1 MWSYV
6 VCSKSWLRCTKSRLC
21 HTNRLEVAN
30 RWQRQR
36 ALTGKKTKEEQRNNK
51 IQKMRVCFH
60 TAKRLWPTQY
70 NRAWSWS
77 WWQVT
82 QLKWHMFRMKA
93 VENPLC
99 VYPKLLHKFDVCWRQ
114 LGCWV
119 WGPRWLDWLDFC
131 WFLTL
136 EVDFIWS
143 FALKWHPFPRW
154 TSIGRC
160 CVVQQTAWCFHVS
173 TATSLDNIVMD
184 EQVQMG
190 PVRGYTTLWT
200 LWNQGFVNPVLFTLP
215 MGFKASLGWW
225 SHRKNV
231 ANLKLKLNDISR
243 IWPLGIHSSAMANVW
258 TALLF

>member
-6 VCSKSWLRCTKSRLC
+6 VCSKSWVRRTKSRLC

-36 ALTGKKTKEEQRNNK
+36 ALTGKKQKRNRGTTKYRKCVFAFTLPSDFDRLSITGPDHGLGGKLPSWNGK
-51 IQKMRVCFH
+51 CF
-60 TAKRLWPTQY
+60 
-70 NRAWSWS
+70 AWRQW
-77 WWQVT
+77 
-82 QLKWHMFRMKA
+82 
-93 VENPLC
+93 ENPLC

-160 CVVQQTAWCFHVS
+160 CVVQQTARCFHVS